1 MRSNSCTVHSG
12 GVGLGWEGGGGRG
25 ARASCTRADTGAGG
39 RAEGRLSWAT
49 QAGNRTRLM
58 LCDRQKPAT
67 PFNVAPIRALPV
79 LASFLERRL
88 CQTTGGRAAA
98 CQLPNMTFAGWAAEP
113 QGGCFCCPHPP
124 TPGLPPESFQ
134 RRGVARTVTVKSRRG
149 AWIRCADA
157 GTSGVGG
164 GGCGGGGVEQ
174 TRKSSG

>member
-12 GVGLGWEGGGGRG
+12 GVGLGGEGVQ
-25 ARASCTRADTGAGG
+25 ASCTRADTGAGG

-49 QAGNRTRLM
+49 QNRTRLM

-113 QGGCFCCPHPP
+113 QRGDICGAAFHPLGCRGYLCGPQAPP
-124 TPGLPPESFQ
+124 SRPRLRSSLPSLSWALPQ
-134 RRGVARTVTVKSRRG
+134 PT
-149 AWIRCADA
+149 
-157 GTSGVGG
+157 
-164 GGCGGGGVEQ
+164 
-174 TRKSSG
+174 